1 MLSSMLFIIALLSL
15 VILCICKNYELF
27 SILTAM
33 MSFSFKK
40 LTLICGGNSL
50 HPGLYHAALD
60 SPKYY
65 MFTGGGTVLKVLEEG
80 DPFGLPTVK
89 ALIANGE
96 AFGYQSWLAGFEAV

>member
-1 MLSSMLFIIALLSL
+1 MFNSL
-15 VILCICKNYELF
+15 R
-27 SILTAM
+27 
-33 MSFSFKK
+33 K
-40 LTLICGGNSL
+40 LTFLLGFGDDCNSL

-65 MFTGGGTVLKVLEEG
+65 MFTGGGTVLKVLEEA

-96 AFGYQSWLAGFEAV
+96 DFGYEKWRASSGM